1 MYRKAIFFVE
11 VFASLLLI
19 VIGMLGARHI
29 RPKSE
34 YREIVIDL
42 FLAMLVTLWIV
53 SRIIKP
59 LNKEIAMRKCIE
71 ADLLAANTQLETLIN
86 TIPDIIHFKDPDR
99 RFVMVNN
106 AFEQHLGITRE
117 YVIGKSPEEFFP
129 PSFAETVR
137 ESDDA
142 MIRLKRPHR
151 CEQKMTTQD
160 GIVYFDTI
168 KAPLLDS
175 GGNLIGILGVSRDIT
190 EHKRFEH
197 SLRESEE
204 RYRVLAEN
212 SKDIIA
218 RVDSNGQYL
227 YINPAISL
235 YWPIK
240 PEEVIGKT
248 FRVFGFPEDRAI
260 RREEYA
266 KKVFDTGQPQDF
278 EFDLNSPVGNIF
290 FNWRL
295 FPEYDDS
302 GKVKTVVVVA
312 RDITKRKEM
321 ENQLKAEILYRKE
334 IERRLHM
341 LTSQMISSREE
352 ERIMISRD
360 IHDDLGQTL
369 TGLKI
374 DVSLLVAQMSASGYD
389 SGVIDKLLSI
399 SSSIDTVFGS
409 MRRIAANLRPQDLD
423 KLGLL
428 QAMRSY
434 LDEFQQRSG
443 ICCELCCNEK
453 DIELDSSRKIAIFR
467 IFQESLTNI
476 MRHSNASEVFV
487 IIDNDCRCLK
497 LSVIDD
503 GKGISDSDISDTRS
517 LGILGMKERALMIG
531 AEIKIRGDKGV
542 GTQVTVSVP
551 KGVTDYD

>member
-1 MYRKAIFFVE
+1 M
-11 VFASLLLI
+11 
-19 VIGMLGARHI
+19 
-29 RPKSE
+29 PKSE
-34 YREIVIDL
+34 YREIAIDL
-42 FLAMLVTLWIV
+42 FLAILATLWIV
-53 SRIIKP
+53 NRITNP
-59 LNKEIAMRKCIE
+59 LNKEIETRKCIE
-71 ADLLAANTQLETLIN
+71 ADLLATNTQLETLIN
-86 TIPDIIHFKDPDR
+86 TIPDIIHFKDTGR
-99 RFVMVNN
+99 RFVMVNR
-106 AFEQHLGITRE
+106 AFEKHTGLTNEVVTGR
-117 YVIGKSPEEFFP
+117 YVEEFFP
-129 PSFAETVR
+129 PSFAEISI
-137 ESDDA
+137 ESDEDV
-142 MIRLKRPHR
+142 IRNKKLRR
-151 CEQKMTTQD
+151 VEQKITSQE

-175 GGNLIGILGVSRDIT
+175 AGNLLGILGISRDIT
-190 EHKRFEH
+190 ERKQFED

-204 RYRVLAEN
+204 KYHALAEN
-212 SKDIIA
+212 SNDIIA

-227 YINPAISL
+227 YINPAVSL

-240 PEEVIGKT
+240 PEELIGKT
-248 FRVFGFPEDRAI
+248 FRAFGFPENKAI
-260 RREEYA
+260 SREEYA

-278 EFDLNSPVGNIF
+278 EFDLNSPKGNIF

-321 ENQLKAEILYRKE
+321 ENQLKAEILNRRE
-334 IERRLHM
+334 IESKLHM

-374 DVSLLVAQMSASGYD
+374 DVSLLIAHMNASGYD
-389 SGVIDKLLSI
+389 SAVIDKLLSI

-428 QAMRSY
+428 QAMISY

-443 ICCELCCNEK
+443 ISCELCCNERA
-453 DIELDSSRKIAIFR
+453 IELDGNREIAIFR

-487 IIDNDCRCLK
+487 IIDNDCRYFK

-503 GKGISDSDISDTRS
+503 GTGISDSDISDTRS

-531 AEIKIRGDKGV
+531 AEIKIRG
-542 GTQVTVSVP
+542 
-551 KGVTDYD
+551 